1 MQRAFPFFQQ
11 QENNNINKGGG
22 GGGAGGGGDGGY
34 SITSSLNKRTASA
47 GCQNYTQLK
56 QTNKTSCASFKW
68 DGGYKLVKVILQ
80 HLAAVKYWSEK
91 LISPFISEGN
101 ICQDRRKG

>member
-1 MQRAFPFFQQ
+1 M
-11 QENNNINKGGG
+11 GGG
-22 GGGAGGGGDGGY
+22 GRF
-34 SITSSLNKRTASA
+34 SITFSLNKRSASA
-47 GCQNYTQLK
+47 GCQNDTQLK

-68 DGGYKLVKVILQ
+68 DGGYKWAKAIFQ

-91 LISPFISEGN
+91 LISPEN